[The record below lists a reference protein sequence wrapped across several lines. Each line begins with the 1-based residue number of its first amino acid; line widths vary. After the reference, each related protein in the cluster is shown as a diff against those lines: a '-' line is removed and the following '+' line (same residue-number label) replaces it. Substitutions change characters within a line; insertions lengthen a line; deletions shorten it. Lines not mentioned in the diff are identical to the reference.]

1 MNAGA
6 ASGEE
11 ADPVLVERARGGD
24 RAAFDELVRR
34 YVPKLY
40 GMVFSMTGN
49 HEDTDDLLQDVF
61 LRAYRSLAKFRGDSA
76 FYTWIYTIAVNMT
89 LNFLKR
95 RKRRM
100 TETIDD
106 PLRQLPREAAEAL
119 TDPSDPVR
127 EAGLN
132 ELQRRL
138 NEALQRLSDQHRTV
152 VTMFDIQGFPHAEI
166 SRILGVSEGTVRS
179 RLHYAH
185 KQLQAWLSDCLE

>member
-1 MNAGA
+1 MKAGA
-6 ASGEE
+6 GSGED
-11 ADPVLVERARGGD
+11 AGPVLVGRAREGD

-40 GMVFSMTGN
+40 GMVFSMIGN

-61 LRAYRSLAKFRGDSA
+61 LRAYRSLAKFRGESA
-76 FYTWIYTIAVNMT
+76 FYTWIYSIAVNMT

-106 PLRQLPREAAEAL
+106 PLRPLPREAAEAL